1 MSEERIK
8 LICEPCEICKRV
20 IPISLRKEDFKPSIT
35 GVSTVVDIH
44 GLHLDGVQPHIRIL
58 YVDERMSVRSFSTV
72 TSIADVKV

>member
-8 LICEPCEICKRV
+8 LICEPCEQCKKV
-20 IPISLRKEDFKPSIT
+20 VPISLPKKDFKPSIT

-44 GLHLDGVQPHIRIL
+44 GLHVEGVKPHVRIL

-72 TSIADVKV
+72 TSIADV